1 MQCVPEAKWLV
12 VWIVV
17 ILNFFPLANSFL
29 KQIFTSG
36 VNITRMIANTRA
48 KPKALESFILDLVSL
63 LLLLLRTVWAETG
76 EAGMVS
82 CLGESLRCSGFW
94 GLPRLVIRRAALAGT
109 LCCGTPTSSFTA
121 ARASA
126 QTKWSICG
134 AKFSLLALCDLVNIW
149 WHPLCVDEVIHNCY
163 LLQEHQCQHDFSSTA
178 VALKSPHERKKH

>member
-1 MQCVPEAKWLV
+1 MCTRSN
-12 VWIVV
+12 V
-17 ILNFFPLANSFL
+17 IGGLNCCHSDFFPLANSFL

-109 LCCGTPTSSFTA
+109 LW
-121 ARASA
+121 
-126 QTKWSICG
+126 Q
-134 AKFSLLALCDLVNIW
+134 L
-149 WHPLCVDEVIHNCY
+149 WHPHLLFHSRQSLSSNKMEHLWRKYLTFGIMWSRKYLMAPPLCWWSHPK
-163 LLQEHQCQHDFSSTA
+163 L
-178 VALKSPHERKKH
+178 

>member
-1 MQCVPEAKWLV
+1 MQCAPEEKWLV

-17 ILNFFPLANSFL
+17 ILNFFCLQSHSSG
-29 KQIFTSG
+29 IFTSG

-76 EAGMVS
+76 EDRIGW

-109 LCCGTPTSSFTA
+109 L
-121 ARASA
+121 
-126 QTKWSICG
+126 
-134 AKFSLLALCDLVNIW
+134 
-149 WHPLCVDEVIHNCY
+149 WHPHLLFHSRQSLSSNKIKHLWRKVLTFGIMWSRKYLMAPPLCWWSHPE
-163 LLQEHQCQHDFSSTA
+163 L
-178 VALKSPHERKKH
+178 

>member
-1 MQCVPEAKWLV
+1 MCTRSK
-12 VWIVV
+12 V
-17 ILNFFPLANSFL
+17 IGGLNCCHSEFFPLANSFL

-76 EAGMVS
+76 EDGMGW

-109 LCCGTPTSSFTA
+109 L
-121 ARASA
+121 
-126 QTKWSICG
+126 
-134 AKFSLLALCDLVNIW
+134 
-149 WHPLCVDEVIHNCY
+149 WHPHLLFHSRQSLSSNKMEHLWRKVLIFGIMWSRKY
-163 LLQEHQCQHDFSSTA
+163 LMAPPLRWWSHPQF
-178 VALKSPHERKKH
+178 